1 MALTVGIDSYC
12 TRAEAEAYL
21 EDNYTSTDTKY
32 TAWLTLSDHDADVLL
47 RKAARLID
55 SQPIQ
60 GYKLLTTQTMAF
72 PRILW
77 TDAVNGFAEYDV
89 PDAVKYAQAEIA
101 VTLALGNSEERAD
114 LQAQGVKSFSLGNL
128 SETYAGKSGG
138 VISQRAKEF
147 LAPYIGG
154 GFRI

>member
-1 MALTVGIDSYC
+1 MALTVGTDSYI
-12 TRAEAEAYL
+12 TREEAETYL
-21 EDNYTSTDTKY
+21 AENYLSSDTKY
-32 TAWLTLSDHDADVLL
+32 TAWLTLSDNDADVLL

-55 SQPIQ
+55 NQPIQ

-77 TDAVNGFAEYDV
+77 TDAVNGFAEYTV
-89 PDAVKYAQAEIA
+89 PDAVKHAQAEIA

-114 LQAQGVKSFSLGNL
+114 LQAQGVKSFTLGNL

>member
-1 MALTVGIDSYC
+1 MSLTVGTDSYC

-21 EDNYTSTDTKY
+21 EDNYTSTDIKY
-32 TAWLTLSDHDADVLL
+32 TAWLELSDHDADVLL

-55 SQPIQ
+55 NQPVQ
-60 GYKLLTTQTMAF
+60 GYKVLATQTMAF

-77 TDAVNGFAEYDV
+77 SDAVNGFYEYTI

-101 VTLALGNSEERAD
+101 LTLAQGNSEERAD

-138 VISQRAKEF
+138 VISQRAKEL
-147 LAPYIGG
+147 LAPFLGG